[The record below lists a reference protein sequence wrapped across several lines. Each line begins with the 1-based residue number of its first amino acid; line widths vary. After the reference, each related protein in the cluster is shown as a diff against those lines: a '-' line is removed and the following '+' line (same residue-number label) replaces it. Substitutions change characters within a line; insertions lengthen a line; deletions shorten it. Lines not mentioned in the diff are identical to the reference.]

1 MTECKI
7 LVVGQTTGGRCLS
20 IKFAQ
25 ISSQMVEFFENID
38 NQMELFVRHIDRSQQ
53 LTLAL
58 EELVKIEMNRSDS
71 LIMTIGCDNS
81 QEQIKDEQTETQRK
95 FENKG
100 KTREYRK
107 NTKILLKRGNLNRP
121 PLKNSPH
128 SRKPKL
134 YR

>member
-1 MTECKI
+1 MTEPKI
-7 LVVGQTTGGRCLS
+7 LVLGQTTGRQCLF
-20 IKFAQ
+20 IRFAE
-25 ISSQMVEFFENID
+25 ISSQTVKFFENID

-81 QEQIKDEQTETQRK
+81 QEQIKDEQVETQRK

-100 KTREYRK
+100 KIREYRK
-107 NTKILLKRGNLNRP
+107 NTKILLKRGNSNRP

-128 SRKPKL
+128 SRKTKS